1 MEPDGRLP
9 VLVGV
14 GVANQDID
22 DPTASAEAV
31 ELMVQAARAAAD
43 DAGVPS
49 VLSDAERIAVPQ
61 GTWKYRDPARLIA
74 KRVGADRARTVLV
87 DLGIPQQRLINDAL
101 ASISAGEL
109 DVAVVVGGETKR
121 RDALAR
127 RAGVELAITSQADD
141 VTPDDWQRPVMGEIV
156 AQAEIKVGLVVPVQQ
171 YALIESA
178 LGAAERQALDDQ
190 QVHIADLWT
199 RFNVVARS
207 NPDAAFPEP
216 RDAEFLRTASPENR
230 PLAFPYNKW
239 HATQWTVDQSAALL
253 LMSVEAARRYGV
265 NPDRWV
271 FPHVGLD
278 SSAAFSLSNRTDMH
292 RWPAMEGLGRA
303 AAAHVG
309 RPMASVEMADL
320 YSCFPVAVRVQQ
332 RELGLPLDGTPTVTG
347 GMAFAGGPFN
357 NYVLQSTVAMAQR
370 LRDDPAA
377 MGLVS
382 TVSGLLT
389 KPGLALW
396 STQVPAV
403 PLVGDLADDARAAT
417 PTLESV
423 PDYVGAASVAASTV
437 TYDGDVPARVIV
449 IGDTPDGRRCVA
461 VADDQDLAARAT
473 TERLTGTPIDVNAGT
488 FRV

>member
-1 MEPDGRLP
+1 
-9 VLVGV
+9 
-14 GVANQDID
+14 
-22 DPTASAEAV
+22 
-31 ELMVQAARAAAD
+31 MVRSVRAAAD
-43 DAGVPS
+43 DAGAPTALRDVEQIS
-49 VLSDAERIAVPQ
+49 VPQ
-61 GTWKYRDPARLIA
+61 GTWKYPDPARLIA
-74 KRVGADRARTVLV
+74 ERVGAEQARTVLV

-101 ASISAGEL
+101 TAISSGQV
-109 DVAVVVGGETKR
+109 DVAVVVGGEATR

-127 RAGVELAITSQADD
+127 RAGVGPSVTSQVDD
-141 VTPDDWQRPVMGEIV
+141 VTPDEWQRPALGEIV
-156 AQAEIKVGLVVPVQQ
+156 APAEIKVGLVVPVQQ

-178 LGAAERQALDDQ
+178 LGAAERQSLDDQ
-190 QVHIADLWT
+190 QQHIADLWT

-207 NPDAAFPEP
+207 NPAAAFPEP
-216 RDAEFLRTASPENR
+216 RDAEFLQTPSPENR

-239 HATQWTVDQSAALL
+239 HATQWTVDQAAALL
-253 LMSVEAARRYGV
+253 LMSVDAARRYGV
-265 NPDRWV
+265 DPDRWV

-278 SSAAFSLSNRTDMH
+278 SSAAFSLSTRAELH
-292 RWPAMEGLGRA
+292 RWPAMEVLGRA

-309 RPMASVEMADL
+309 RPMASVEMSDL

-357 NYVLQSTVAMAQR
+357 NYVLQSTVAMARR

-396 STQVPAV
+396 STQVPAA

-417 PTLESV
+417 ATLESV
-423 PDYVGAASVAASTV
+423 PDYVGPATLAASTV
-437 TYDGDVPARVIV
+437 TYDGQEPARVIV

-461 VADDQDLAARAT
+461 VADDADLAALAT
-473 TERLTGTPIDVNAGT
+473 TERLTGIAIDVNAGT

>member
-1 MEPDGRLP
+1 M
-9 VLVGV
+9 LVGV
-14 GVANQDID
+14 GAVDQHND
-22 DPTASAEAV
+22 DPLTSAEAV
-31 ELMVQAARAAAD
+31 ELMVQAVRAAAD
-43 DAGVPS
+43 DAGVPTALRDVEQIS
-49 VLSDAERIAVPQ
+49 VPQ
-61 GTWKYRDPARLIA
+61 GTWKYPDPARLIA
-74 KRVGADRARTVLV
+74 ERVGAEHARTVLV
-87 DLGIPQQRLINDAL
+87 GLGIPQQRLINDAL
-101 ASISAGEL
+101 TAISAGEL

-127 RAGVELAITSQADD
+127 RAGVEPAVTLQADG
-141 VTPDDWQRPVMGEIV
+141 VTPDEWQRPVTGEIV

-178 LGAAERQALDDQ
+178 LGAAERPTFDDQ
-190 QVHIADLWT
+190 QDHIADLWT

-216 RDAEFLRTASPENR
+216 RDPEFLRTPSPENR

-239 HATQWTVDQSAALL
+239 HATQWTVDQAAALL
-253 LMSVEAARRYGV
+253 LMSVDAARRFGV
-265 NPDRWV
+265 DPDRWV

-278 SSAAFSLSNRTDMH
+278 SSAAFSLSTRAELH
-292 RWPAMEGLGRA
+292 RWPAMEALGRA

-357 NYVLQSTVAMAQR
+357 NYVLQSTAAMAQR

-417 PTLESV
+417 ATLESV
-423 PDYVGAASVAASTV
+423 PDYVGAATVAASTV
-437 TYDGDVPARVIV
+437 TYDGETPERVIV

-461 VADDQDLAARAT
+461 IADDADLAARAT
-473 TERLTGTPIDVNAGT
+473 TERLTGLAIDVNAGT

>member
-1 MEPDGRLP
+1 
-9 VLVGV
+9 
-14 GVANQDID
+14 
-22 DPTASAEAV
+22 
-31 ELMVQAARAAAD
+31 MVQAVRAAAD

-49 VLSDAERIAVPQ
+49 ALTDVERIAVPQ
-61 GTWKYRDPARLIA
+61 GTWQYRDPARFIA
-74 KRVGADRARTVLV
+74 ERVGADRARTVLV

-101 ASISAGEL
+101 SAISAGDL

-127 RAGVELAITSQADD
+127 RAGIDAPVTTQTDD

-156 AQAEIKVGLVVPVQQ
+156 APAEIKVGLVVPVQQ

-178 LGAAERQALDDQ
+178 LGAAERQSLDGQ
-190 QVHIADLWT
+190 QAHIADVWT
-199 RFNVVARS
+199 RFNVVARL

-216 RDAEFLRTASPENR
+216 RDAEFLRTPSPDNR

-239 HATQWTVDQSAALL
+239 HATQWTVNQSAALL
-253 LMSVEAARRYGV
+253 LMSVDAARRYGV
-265 NPDRWV
+265 DTDRWV
-271 FPHVGLD
+271 FPHVGVD
-278 SSAAFSLSNRTDMH
+278 SSAAFSLSTRTDMH

-309 RPMASVEMADL
+309 RPMASVELADL

-396 STQVPAV
+396 STQVPAA

-437 TYDGDVPARVIV
+437 TYDGDVAARVVV

-461 VADDQDLAARAT
+461 VADDPDLAARAT

>member
-1 MEPDGRLP
+1 MRSKH
-9 VLVGV
+9 
-14 GVANQDID
+14 ARCSSI
-22 DPTASAEAV
+22 SAF
-31 ELMVQAARAAAD
+31 
-43 DAGVPS
+43 
-49 VLSDAERIAVPQ
+49 
-61 GTWKYRDPARLIA
+61 
-74 KRVGADRARTVLV
+74 
-87 DLGIPQQRLINDAL
+87 PQQRLINDAL
-101 ASISAGEL
+101 TAISSGQV
-109 DVAVVVGGETKR
+109 DVAVVVGGEAKR

-127 RAGVELAITSQADD
+127 RAGVEPPVTSQADD
-141 VTPDDWQRPVMGEIV
+141 VTPDEWQRPAMGEIV
-156 AQAEIKVGLVVPVQQ
+156 APAEIKVGLVVPVQQ

-178 LGAAERQALDDQ
+178 LGAAERQSLDDQ
-190 QVHIADLWT
+190 QQHIADLWT

-207 NPDAAFPEP
+207 NPAAAFPEA
-216 RDAEFLRTASPENR
+216 RDAEFLRTPSPENR

-239 HATQWTVDQSAALL
+239 HATQWTVDQAAALL
-253 LMSVEAARRYGV
+253 LMSVDAARRYGV
-265 NPDRWV
+265 DPDRWV

-278 SSAAFSLSNRTDMH
+278 SSAAFSLSTRAELH
-292 RWPAMEGLGRA
+292 RWSAMEVLGRA

-309 RPMASVEMADL
+309 RPMASVEMSDL

-357 NYVLQSTVAMAQR
+357 NYVLQSTVAMARR

-396 STQVPAV
+396 STQVPAA

-417 PTLESV
+417 ATLESV
-423 PDYVGAASVAASTV
+423 PDYVGPATLAASTV
-437 TYDGDVPARVIV
+437 TYDGQEPARVIV

-461 VADDQDLAARAT
+461 VADDADLAALAT
-473 TERLTGTPIDVNAGT
+473 TERLTGIAIDVNAGT

>member
-1 MEPDGRLP
+1 M
-9 VLVGV
+9 
-14 GVANQDID
+14 
-22 DPTASAEAV
+22 
-31 ELMVQAARAAAD
+31 
-43 DAGVPS
+43 
-49 VLSDAERIAVPQ
+49 
-61 GTWKYRDPARLIA
+61 
-74 KRVGADRARTVLV
+74 
-87 DLGIPQQRLINDAL
+87 INDAL
-101 ASISAGEL
+101 AAIISGEL

-127 RAGVELAITSQADD
+127 RAGVEPAVTSQGDD
-141 VTPDDWQRPVMGEIV
+141 VTPDDWQRPAAEFV
-156 AQAEIKVGLVVPVQQ
+156 AQAEIKVRLVVPVQQ
-171 YALIESA
+171 YALIEDA
-178 LGAAERQALDDQ
+178 LGASERQTLDDQ
-190 QVHIADLWT
+190 QAHIADLWT

-216 RDAEFLRTASPENR
+216 RDAEFLRTPSPENR

-265 NPDRWV
+265 DPDRWV

-278 SSAAFSLSNRTDMH
+278 SSAAFSLSTRTDMH

-320 YSCFPVAVRVQQ
+320 YSCFPAAVRVQQ

-357 NYVLQSTVAMAQR
+357 NYVLQATAAMTQR

-377 MGLVS
+377 MGLIS

-389 KPGLALW
+389 KPGIALW
-396 STQVPAV
+396 STQVPAAT
-403 PLVGDLADDARAAT
+403 LVGDLADDARAAT
-417 PTLESV
+417 PTVESV
-423 PDYVGAASVAASTV
+423 PDYVGGASVAASTV
-437 TYDGDVPARVIV
+437 TYDGDVPAHVIV
-449 IGDTPDGRRCVA
+449 IGDTPDGGRCVA
-461 VADDQDLAARAT
+461 VADDPDLAARAT
-473 TERLTGTPIDVNAGT
+473 TERLTGTAIDVNAGT